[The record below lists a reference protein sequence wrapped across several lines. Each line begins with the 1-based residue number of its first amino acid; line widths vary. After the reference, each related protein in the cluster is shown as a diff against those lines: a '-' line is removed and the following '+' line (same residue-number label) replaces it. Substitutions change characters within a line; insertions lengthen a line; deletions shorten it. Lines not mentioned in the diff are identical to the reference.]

1 MVFLIALAMGTML
14 CASVF
19 ELIPEAFDVQHA
31 HTVEVL
37 CESCGDVQYI
47 QIIEENCVEE
57 CKTDDTFS
65 LTIGGT
71 REIVAIIIISSRRW
85 VQLEHIVGGKL
96 VQVGFPL
103 GDKIDTCSLV

>member
-19 ELIPEAFDVQHA
+19 ELIPEAFDVQHQ
-31 HTVEVL
+31 HTLEVL

-47 QIIEENCVEE
+47 QIIEENCVED
-57 CKTDDTFS
+57 CQTDDTFG

-71 REIVAIIIISSRRW
+71 REIVKRLI
-85 VQLEHIVGGKL
+85 K
-96 VQVGFPL
+96 
-103 GDKIDTCSLV
+103 